1 MLEVRNL
8 QVAYNGIPAL
18 RGISLDVKEGEIV
31 SVLGPN
37 GAGKTT
43 LLNAI
48 SGIVKPGPSSEIR
61 FMGEDIARLEPDQ
74 IVARGIIQV
83 PEGRQIFPELT
94 VLENIEVGSIR
105 RKDRAK
111 VKKDIEDMFEIFPE
125 LKGRKR
131 QLGGTLSGGE
141 QQMLA
146 IARALIAEPRLLMI
160 DEPSMGLA
168 PIIVQRIFRLIQTDI
183 RKRGITILLV
193 EQNAYLSMAVSDRAY
208 ILAQGEVAL
217 HGTVEEL
224 SRDARVKDTYF
235 RGRGFGEKT
244 GSE

>member
-8 QVAYNGIPAL
+8 DVAYNGIPAL
-18 RGISLDVKEGEIV
+18 RGVSLDVREGEVV

-48 SGIVKPGPSSEIR
+48 SGLVKPDPSSKIL
-61 FMGEDIARLEPDQ
+61 FMGEDISQLEPGQ
-74 IVARGIIQV
+74 IVAKGIIQV

-94 VLENIEVGSIR
+94 VLENVEVGSIR

-111 VKKDIEDMFEIFPE
+111 IKKDIEDIFEVFPE

-146 IARALIAEPRLLMI
+146 IARALIAEPKLLMI

-168 PIIVQRIFRLIQTDI
+168 PIVVQRIFRLIQTDI
-183 RKRGITILLV
+183 RKRGITVLLV

-217 HGTVEEL
+217 NGTVEEL
-224 SRDARVKDTYF
+224 SRDAKVKETYF
-235 RGRGFGEKT
+235 RGRSLGAQS
-244 GSE
+244 GS

>member
-8 QVAYNGIPAL
+8 AVYYDGIPAL
-18 RGISLDVKEGEIV
+18 KGITLEVNEGEIV

-48 SGIVKPGPSSEIR
+48 SGLVRVADGTEVAMQGKRIDGVAPEVIVGS
-61 FMGEDIARLEPDQ
+61 G
-74 IVARGIIQV
+74 VVQV

-94 VLENIEVGSIR
+94 VIENIEIGSVR
-105 RKDRAK
+105 RKDRPQ
-111 VKKDIEDMFEIFPE
+111 VKADITEMFEIFPE

-146 IARALIAEPRLLMI
+146 TARALVAAPKLLMI

-168 PIIVQRIFRLIQTDI
+168 PVVVQRIFRLIQNEI
-183 RKRGITILLV
+183 RKRGITVLLV
-193 EQNAYLSMAVSDRAY
+193 EQNAYLSFAVSDRAY
-208 ILAQGEVAL
+208 ILTQGEVAL
-217 HGTVEEL
+217 SGPVSEL
-224 SRDARVKDTYF
+224 ARDTRVKETYF
-235 RGRGFGEKT
+235 RGRGLVEK
-244 GSE
+244 SAAQ